1 MHIEESMLL
10 TLVLGGAVGNLI
22 DRVRND
28 GRVIDFIDFGIWPIL
43 ILRFGNSVRNV
54 SIVDSCI
61 VSCPGKRRCRK
72 KRKKGKNVKKKKRS
86 NF

>member
-28 GRVIDFIDFGIWPIL
+28 GRVIDFIDFGIWPIF

-54 SIVDSCI
+54 SVIDSCF
-61 VSCPGKRRCRK
+61 VPCPRK
-72 KRKKGKNVKKKKRS
+72 GRKGKMGRRGKI
-86 NF
+86 